1 MKGMARCRRG
11 QDEGERSKG
20 GRRVRELGQFSF

>member
-1 MKGMARCRRG
+1 MKGMACCRRG
-11 QDEGERSKG
+11 QDEGERLKG